1 MYGCMWWYTWHVGR
15 SIIIGLFCKRAVWKR
30 WYTWHVGR
38 SHDTPTLG
46 SCNITPWCIWWRV
59 ILCIEELHHMTSSH
73 MYQEVI
79 RRQKSPI
86 FRQKSPIFRQ
96 KSHVSYVSSTWLM
109 WYNSLM
115 HMMRCHFMYGGVTSR
130 DIMIYDIT
138 WHHHICIKKLYRD
151 KRAPYSAKRA
161 PYSAKRA
168 LYPVY
173 RGVISHNILMHISRS
188 YGVATIRSVGSL

>member
-1 MYGCMWWYTWHVGR
+1 MHMMTCYFMYRGVT
-15 SIIIGLFCKRAVWKR
+15 
-30 WYTWHVGR
+30 
-38 SHDTPTLG
+38 SHDI
-46 SCNITPWCIWWRV
+46 ITYVSKSYKETKEPHIPPKEPHIPPKEPC
-59 ILCIEELHHMTSSH
+59 ILCIERLHHMTSSH